1 MKTENAIKD
10 KEKMNITELINNY
23 TENEELRAALN
34 EYAKEKPLDYLRFNL
49 GTLNKLTND
58 ENKKIAIVKRSLENG
73 WRGFYKLYEAA
84 NL

>member
-1 MKTENAIKD
+1 MKTEDAIEYK
-10 KEKMNITELINNY
+10 KMNIAETINNY
-23 TENEELRAALN
+23 TENEELRAVLN

-49 GTLNKLTND
+49 GTLNRLTND

-73 WRGFYKLYEAA
+73 WRGFYELYEAA

>member
-49 GTLNKLTND
+49 GTLNKLASD
-58 ENKKIAIVKRSLENG
+58 ENEKIAIVRQSLVNG
-73 WRGFYKLYEAA
+73 WISFYRVADL
-84 NL
+84 

>member
-49 GTLNKLTND
+49 GTLNKLASD
-58 ENKKIAIVKRSLENG
+58 ENEKIAIVRQSLVNG
-73 WRGFYKLYEAA
+73 WISFYKVADL
-84 NL
+84 